1 MLPPTSHKAHSGIAY
16 LFTPP
21 MKAGIFSIQNIK
33 LVVVVT
39 PVDIVENT

>member
-1 MLPPTSHKAHSGIAY
+1 
-16 LFTPP
+16 

-39 PVDIVENT
+39 PVDIVENP